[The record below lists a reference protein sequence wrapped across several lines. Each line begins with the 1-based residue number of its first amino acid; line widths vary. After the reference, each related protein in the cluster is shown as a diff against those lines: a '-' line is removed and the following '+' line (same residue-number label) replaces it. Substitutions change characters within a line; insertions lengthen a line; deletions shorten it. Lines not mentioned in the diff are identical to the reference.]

1 MNKLDQYPSRRSVV
15 DTRPAARIQDVL
27 DLFDELARIARM
39 SEGLF
44 AGIEQVTGLRVGQVQ
59 LLRSVAG
66 DAVEARELARRV
78 GQTDEATAATIDGL
92 VRHGLLHRERRS
104 AKPERLR
111 LTGKGTALLE
121 QTQGVQV
128 RLLDTLIGE
137 AGADGVQAFRTT
149 LNGIADVLGTITS
162 RAEAVQSAR
171 PPSADTSGRE
181 SATRF
186 ERSHHLG

>member
-1 MNKLDQYPSRRSVV
+1 VV

-66 DAVEARELARRV
+66 GAVEARELARRV
-78 GQTDEATAATIDGL
+78 GQTDEATTATIDGL
-92 VRHGLLHRERRS
+92 VRHGLLHRERRPV
-104 AKPERLR
+104 KPERLR

-149 LNGIADVLGTITS
+149 LNGIADVLGTIAS
-162 RAEAVQSAR
+162 RAVA
-171 PPSADTSGRE
+171 G
-181 SATRF
+181 
-186 ERSHHLG
+186 